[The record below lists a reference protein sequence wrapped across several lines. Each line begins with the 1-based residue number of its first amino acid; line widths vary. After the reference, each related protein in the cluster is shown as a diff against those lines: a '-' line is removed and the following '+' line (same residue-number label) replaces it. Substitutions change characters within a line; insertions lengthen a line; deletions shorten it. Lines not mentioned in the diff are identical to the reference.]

1 MTCFLFLIVI
11 FVSYMVFFNHG
22 APESIMAEN
31 RGKRPSVRMF
41 VDKDSHKNELD
52 KELEEEERKALEHWE
67 QFIKDHDYTAIGEI
81 YDNCGEYFIKIN
93 NIQHTCISKTYF
105 SVVIKQMSAVSMLH

>member
-11 FVSYMVFFNHG
+11 FSSYMVFFNHG

-52 KELEEEERKALEHWE
+52 KELEEEERKAVEHWE
-67 QFIKDHDYTAIGEI
+67 QFIKKHDYTAIGEI
-81 YDNCGEYFIKIN
+81 YDNCGEYLVKKQY
-93 NIQHTCISKTYF
+93 IQDAYMSKT
-105 SVVIKQMSAVSMLH
+105 